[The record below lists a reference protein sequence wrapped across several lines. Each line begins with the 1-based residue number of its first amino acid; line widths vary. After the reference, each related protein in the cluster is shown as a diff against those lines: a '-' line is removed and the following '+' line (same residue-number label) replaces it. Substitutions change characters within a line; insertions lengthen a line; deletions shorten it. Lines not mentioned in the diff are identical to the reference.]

1 MNVKISTQ
9 YTPVVDF
16 IRSVYKTDSFIP
28 LHEPRFLGNEKKYL
42 NECIDSTFVSSVGKF
57 VDEFEE
63 KIASYTGAK
72 YAVATSNGT
81 SALHISL
88 LLANV
93 EQDDEVI
100 TQPLTFIATCN
111 AISYCNASPVFIDV
125 DKDTMGMSPVALEIF
140 LKENAEVKNQQCVNK
155 STGKIIKACIPMH
168 TFGHPCRIE
177 ETQKICKEW
186 HIVLVEDSAE
196 SLGSFYRGQHTGTF
210 GELGVISFNGNKI
223 ITSGGGGCILTN
235 NEDLA
240 KKAKHITTTA
250 KEPHKWEYSH
260 DMVGY
265 NYRMPN
271 LNAALMVAQLEQLDG
286 FLKSKRSLAKIYKKF
301 FQNGDIHFVIDPENA
316 KSNYWLNSIILKS
329 KDQRDLFLDETNS
342 QGIMTRPIW
351 VLMNKLPMF
360 EKAQCGDLT
369 NSEWLEDRVV
379 NIPSSAI
386 L

>member
-1 MNVKISTQ
+1 MSAKISTQ
-9 YTPVVDF
+9 YTSEVEF

-28 LHEPRFLGNEKKYL
+28 LHEPRFSGNEKNYL

-57 VDEFEE
+57 VDKFEK
-63 KIASYTGAK
+63 KIASFTGSK
-72 YAVATSNGT
+72 YAIATSNGT

-88 LLANV
+88 LISGV
-93 EQDDEVI
+93 ESGHEVI
-100 TQPLTFIATCN
+100 TQPLTFVATCN
-111 AISYCNASPVFIDV
+111 AINYCNASPVFIDV
-125 DKDTMGMSPVALEIF
+125 DKDTMGMSPIALKNF
-140 LKENAEVKNQQCVNK
+140 LKANAIVKNQQCVNK
-155 STGKIIKACIPMH
+155 STGNIIKACVPMH

-177 ETQKICKEW
+177 EIKKICDEW
-186 HIVLVEDSAE
+186 HIILVEDSAE
-196 SLGSFYRGQHTGTF
+196 SLGSFYSNQHTGTF

-235 NEDLA
+235 SKELA
-240 KKAKHITTTA
+240 NKAKHITTTA

-271 LNAALMVAQLEQLDG
+271 LNAALILAQLEQLYG
-286 FLKSKRSLAKIYKKF
+286 FLKNKRVLAKSYEEF
-301 FQNGDIHFVIDPENA
+301 FNGSDIQFVSEPKNS
-316 KSNYWLNSIILKS
+316 KSNYWLNSIILKN
-329 KDQRDLFLDETNS
+329 KDQRNLFLDETNS

-360 EKAQCGDLT
+360 EEAQCGDLT
-369 NSEWLEDRVV
+369 NAKWLEERVI
-379 NIPSSAI
+379 NIPSSVV